1 MVATQTPMVA
11 ALAVAVP
18 KALSPRRYR
27 PLQARLTGRSL
38 RAQSAG
44 ATSHGRGAAVGR
56 LAAAWRGLD
65 EAESFFISHICG
77 SCCSEVP
84 IWKFLLT
91 DMTDMPAAVATPSD
105 PAPR

>member
-44 ATSHGRGAAVGR
+44 ATSHGRGAWGGWRRRGGGWMRLSHFSSVTSGR
-56 LAAAWRGLD
+56 
-65 EAESFFISHICG
+65 I
-77 SCCSEVP
+77 
-84 IWKFLLT
+84 LLF
-91 DMTDMPAAVATPSD
+91 
-105 PAPR
+105 